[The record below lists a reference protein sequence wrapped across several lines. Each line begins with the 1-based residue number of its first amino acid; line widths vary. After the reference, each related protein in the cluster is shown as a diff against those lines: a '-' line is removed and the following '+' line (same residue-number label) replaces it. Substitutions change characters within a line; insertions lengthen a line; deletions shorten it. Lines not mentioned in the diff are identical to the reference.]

1 MKSRTSLK
9 SIRDGSVLFAVAV
22 LMILCLATF
31 VAFLHQSQAI
41 HDKRTGRALGEL
53 AQEMEDRLS
62 FMDAFFRFSSL
73 RFMRDPAINNVKVR
87 DLFLCSPEGEVL
99 EVFKGN
105 IMAGLFFPKNLL
117 SDRWKVS
124 SFLTQPASPRLIK
137 SVMRDG
143 SWLVAGFDS
152 KVFLASPFSKFQGW
166 ENLILV
172 NGDGTVMASWGDDR
186 IAPEGS
192 VLPISFIEKRRYDGV
207 WGGQEIGVHS
217 VQIGEGL
224 ALALLC
230 PRDTMTFQSAEKALL
245 WSSLFFCLI
254 APLIGL
260 FWVVLYRITGSLD
273 RSVQR
278 ITDFAEDISSESNP
292 VESIPRLFSAIE
304 AFKQER
310 APFQEQGRLLG
321 AFEKMLEVISDQG
334 ENLTALYQE
343 AIAMEA
349 QVRESNDEL
358 KLASD
363 RLDSLM
369 NLSRDI
375 GGSSSLDGT
384 VGAIVTNLERAF
396 SCSFVAVIAMEED
409 QPFVWGASG
418 EAPFPLDQRSLM
430 ELLAPFVSRED
441 EIVQPLDCRLIRF
454 MIPVRF
460 MGRLV
465 GVVVLVQDDK
475 FKNGNSILE
484 VLRRFVLPLGGLFQA
499 HSMVREVRKSFH
511 YLATRMQGLT
521 ESYHEET
528 GSHLL
533 RVGEYSAF
541 IAETMGM
548 PDEYV
553 DDIRVYS
560 QLHDI
565 GKLRIPYR
573 ILAKPGPLS
582 PDEFA
587 EIRKHTLYAVDILG
601 DSEWLEMARQI
612 AMTHHEKWDGS
623 GYPRGL
629 KGEDIPISG
638 RIVAIAD
645 IYDALRDARGYKPAF
660 SHLEA
665 CKVILEGDGRVQP
678 EHLDPRLLDIF
689 RDNHEVFEAIYDK
702 IKE

>member
-1 MKSRTSLK
+1 MSGRTSLK
-9 SIRDGSVLFAVAV
+9 SIRDGSVLLALVV
-22 LMILCLATF
+22 LMMLCLAIF
-31 VAFLHQSQAI
+31 MVSLHRSKDL
-41 HDKRTGRALGEL
+41 HDKRTDRALGEL

-62 FMDAFFRFSSL
+62 FTDAFLRFSSL
-73 RFMRDPAINNVKVR
+73 EFMGDPAMGSVKVR
-87 DLFLCSPEGEVL
+87 DLALCSPEGKVL

-105 IMAGLFFPKNLL
+105 INAGLVLPKGLL
-117 SDRWKVS
+117 LGGWKVS
-124 SFLTQPASPRLIK
+124 SFLTQPASPRLVK

-143 SWLVAGFDS
+143 NWLVAGFDS
-152 KVFLASPFSKFQGW
+152 QIFLASPFSKFQEG
-166 ENLILV
+166 ENLVLV
-172 NGDGTVMASWGDDR
+172 NMDGTVMASWGDDR

-192 VLPISFIEKRRYDGV
+192 FFPVHLMGERRIDGV
-207 WGGQEIGVHS
+207 WGGQRIGVHS
-217 VQIGEGL
+217 VQIREGL
-224 ALALLC
+224 ALMLLC
-230 PRDTMTFQSAEKALL
+230 PSDMIAFQSAEKALL
-245 WSSLFFCLI
+245 WSSLFFCLM

-273 RSVQR
+273 RSVQTV
-278 ITDFAEDISSESNP
+278 TDLAENISIESNP

-358 KLASD
+358 KMVSD

-369 NLSRDI
+369 NLSRDV

-384 VGAIVTNLERAF
+384 IGAIVSNLEVTF

-409 QPFVWGASG
+409 LPFVWGSSG
-418 EAPFPLDQRSLM
+418 EPPFSLDQRSLM
-430 ELLAPFVSRED
+430 DIVAPFVDRED
-441 EIVQPLDCRLIRF
+441 EIVQPLGPHMVRF
-454 MIPVRF
+454 IVPVRF

-465 GVVVLVQDDK
+465 GVVVLVQDEK
-475 FKNGNSILE
+475 VKNGGSILE

-499 HSMVREVRKSFH
+499 HSMVREVRRSFH

-528 GSHLL
+528 GSHLM

-541 IAETMGM
+541 IAQTMGM

-553 DDIRVYS
+553 EDIRIYS

-573 ILAKPGPLS
+573 ILAKPGSLTT
-582 PDEFA
+582 DEFA
-587 EIRKHTLYAVDILG
+587 EIRNHTLYAVDILG

-629 KGEDIPISG
+629 VGDDIPISG

-660 SHLEA
+660 SHDEA
-665 CKVILEGDGRVQP
+665 CHIILEGDGRVQP
-678 EHLDPRLLDIF
+678 EHFDPRLLNIF
-689 RDNHEVFEAIYDK
+689 RENHRVFEAIYDK

>member
-1 MKSRTSLK
+1 MKGRTSLK
-9 SIRDGSVLFAVAV
+9 SIRNGSVFFAVLV
-22 LMILCLATF
+22 LMILCLAIF
-31 VAFLHQSQAI
+31 AVSLYQSKNL

-62 FMDAFFRFSSL
+62 LMDGFLRFSSL
-73 RFMRDPAINNVKVR
+73 AFMRESAVEDVKVR
-87 DLFLCSPEGEVL
+87 DLILCSKEGEVL
-99 EVFKGN
+99 EVFRGN
-105 IMAGLFFPKNLL
+105 IRAGLMFPRDLL
-117 SDRWKVS
+117 SDGWDVS

-143 SWLVAGFDS
+143 KWLVAGFDS
-152 KVFLASPFSKFQGW
+152 KIFLAFPFSKFQKG
-166 ENLILV
+166 ENLVLV
-172 NGDGTVMASWGDDR
+172 NDDGTVMASWGDDR

-192 VLPISFIEKRRYDGV
+192 VFPVPLVEKRRRDGV
-207 WGGQEIGVHS
+207 WGGMKLDIHS

-224 ALALLC
+224 SLALLC
-230 PRDTMTFQSAEKALL
+230 PKDMMALQSAEKALL

-260 FWVVLYRITGSLD
+260 FWAVLYRVTVSLD

-278 ITDFAEDISSESNP
+278 ITDFAEDISVQSDP

-304 AFKQER
+304 AFKHER
-310 APFQEQGRLLG
+310 APFLEQGRLLG

-369 NLSRDI
+369 NLSRDV

-384 VGAIVTNLERAF
+384 IGTIVDNLKVTF

-409 QPFVWGASG
+409 LPFVWGASG
-418 EAPFPLDQRSLM
+418 KPPFPLDQGSLVAI
-430 ELLAPFVSRED
+430 LAPFVDRYD
-441 EIVQPLDCRLIRF
+441 EVVQPLTGGVVRF

-465 GVVVLVQDDK
+465 GVVILVQDERV
-475 FKNGNSILE
+475 KNGGSILE

-499 HSMVREVRKSFH
+499 NSMVREVRSSFH

-541 IAETMGM
+541 IARTMGM

-553 DDIRVYS
+553 EDIRVYS

-565 GKLRIPYR
+565 GKLRIPHR
-573 ILAKPGPLS
+573 ILAKPGPLT
-582 PDEFA
+582 PEEFA
-587 EIRKHTLYAVDILG
+587 EIRKHTFYAADILG

-612 AMTHHEKWDGS
+612 ALTHHEKWDGS

-629 KGEDIPISG
+629 GGDDIPLSG

-645 IYDALRDARGYKPAF
+645 VYDALRDARGYKPAF

-665 CKVILEGDGRVQP
+665 CDVMLDGDGRVEP
-678 EHLDPRLLDIF
+678 EHFDPRLLKIF
-689 RDNHEVFEAIYDK
+689 RDNDKIFEGIYDK